1 MTKVKVFLDI
11 KKASILK
18 SLNPIFS
25 SSDVNVEYAPEG
37 IDGLLYLQE
46 THADIAL
53 IETAQFSAADLA
65 RLKEANQNSDTEIIF
80 LSDGKPSAH
89 IDQAMMNGVSYHFRS
104 PFDFSVINDTLLEL
118 VDELTSERE
127 KKAPSK
133 SSSLDQFGLLLGSSK
148 PMRHLYRTI
157 RKVAATDANVFVV
170 GESGTGKEL
179 VANTIHLVSERSE
192 KPFIAVNCGALSPE
206 LVESELFGHIK
217 GAFTGAT
224 RDHRGV
230 FEQASGGT
238 LFLDE
243 ITEMPLEHQVKL
255 LRVLET
261 GEYRAVG
268 SDKSVRCDVR
278 VVAATNRSVD
288 EAIETHI
295 REDLYYR
302 LAQFPINLPPL
313 HQRGDDIIGLAQ
325 HFLAYRNM
333 ENKSAKHFSNETL
346 DALKNH
352 NWPGN
357 VRELKHVI
365 ERAFILAEDEISPE
379 HIVFDDVTSSEEDAH
394 AEGIPVDVPL
404 ETIEQIV
411 IEKNLENNQGNKS
424 ETAEKLGISVK
435 TLYNKLDKYT
445 EE

>member
-1 MTKVKVFLDI
+1 MAHVKVFLDI
-11 KKASILK
+11 EKASILK
-18 SLNPIFS
+18 ALTPIFK
-25 SSDVNVEYAPEG
+25 SSDVQIEYAPEQKE
-37 IDGLLYLQE
+37 GLYHLQE
-46 THADIAL
+46 TIADIAL
-53 IETAQFSAADLA
+53 IEVSQFSAADLA
-65 RLKEANQNSDTEIIF
+65 RLKEVNQDSDAQIIF
-80 LSDGKPSAH
+80 FSDGKPCQH
-89 IDQAMMNGVSYHFRS
+89 LDNAMLNGVSYHFRA
-104 PFDFSVINDTLLEL
+104 PFDFEVINETLLEL
-118 VDELTSERE
+118 VSEVVNENKTTSR
-127 KKAPSK
+127 AK

-148 PMRHLYRTI
+148 PMRELYRTI
-157 RKVAATDANVFVV
+157 RKVASTDANVFVI

-179 VANTIHLVSERSE
+179 VANTLHLTSTRSE
-192 KPFIAVNCGALSPE
+192 QPFIAVNCGALSPE

-217 GAFTGAT
+217 GAFTGAS
-224 RDHRGV
+224 RDHKGV

-261 GEYRAVG
+261 GEYRPVG
-268 SDKSVRCDVR
+268 SDKVVQCDVR
-278 VVAATNRSVD
+278 VVAATNRNVD
-288 EAIETHI
+288 EAIETYI

-313 HQRGDDIIGLAQ
+313 RTREKDVIGLAQ

-333 ENKSAKHFSNETL
+333 ENQTAKQFVPATL
-346 DALKNH
+346 ELLKTH

-365 ERAFILAEDEISPE
+365 ERAFILAEDSVEPS
-379 HIVFDDVTSSEEDAH
+379 HIVFDEVTSSEAEEG
-394 AEGIPVDVPL
+394 AEGIPIDVPL
-404 ETIEQIV
+404 ETIEQIA

-435 TLYNKLDKYT
+435 TLYNKLDKYNA
-445 EE
+445 E

>member
-1 MTKVKVFLDI
+1 MGHVKVFLDI
-11 KKASILK
+11 ENASILK
-18 SLNPIFS
+18 ALTPIFK
-25 SSDVNVEYAPEG
+25 SSDVQVEYAPEQKE
-37 IDGLLYLQE
+37 GLYHLQE
-46 THADIAL
+46 TIADIAL
-53 IETAQFSAADLA
+53 IEVSHFSAADLA
-65 RLKEANQNSDTEIIF
+65 RLKEVNQDSDVQIIF
-80 LSDGKPSAH
+80 FSDGKPCQH
-89 IDQAMMNGVSYHFRS
+89 LDNAMLNGVSYHFRA
-104 PFDFSVINDTLLEL
+104 PFDFEVINETLLEL
-118 VDELTSERE
+118 VSEVVNENKTTSR
-127 KKAPSK
+127 AK

-148 PMRHLYRTI
+148 PMRELYRTI
-157 RKVAATDANVFVV
+157 RKVASTDANVFVI

-179 VANTIHLVSERSE
+179 VANTLHLISTRSE
-192 KPFIAVNCGALSPE
+192 QPFIAVNCGALSPE

-224 RDHRGV
+224 RDHKGV

-261 GEYRAVG
+261 GEYRPVG
-268 SDKSVRCDVR
+268 SDKVVQCDVR
-278 VVAATNRSVD
+278 VVAATNRNVD
-288 EAIETHI
+288 EAIETYI

-313 HQRGDDIIGLAQ
+313 RARERDVIGLAQ

-333 ENKSAKHFSNETL
+333 ENQTAKQFSPATL
-346 DALKNH
+346 ELLATH

-365 ERAFILAEDEISPE
+365 ERAFILAEDSVEPS
-379 HIVFDDVTSSEEDAH
+379 HIVFDEVTSSDTEENV
-394 AEGIPVDVPL
+394 EGIPIDVPL
-404 ETIEQIV
+404 ETIEQIA

-435 TLYNKLDKYT
+435 TLYNKLDKYNA
-445 EE
+445 E

>member
-1 MTKVKVFLDI
+1 MAHVKVFLDI
-11 KKASILK
+11 EKASILK
-18 SLNPIFS
+18 ALTPIFK
-25 SSDVNVEYAPEG
+25 SSDVQVEYAPEQKE
-37 IDGLLYLQE
+37 GLYHLQE
-46 THADIAL
+46 TIADIAL
-53 IETAQFSAADLA
+53 IEVSQFSAADLA
-65 RLKEANQNSDTEIIF
+65 RLKEVNQDSDVQIIF
-80 LSDGKPSAH
+80 FSDGKPCQH
-89 IDQAMMNGVSYHFRS
+89 LDNAMLNGVSYHFRA
-104 PFDFSVINDTLLEL
+104 PFDFEVINETILEL
-118 VDELTSERE
+118 VSEVVNENKTTSR
-127 KKAPSK
+127 AK

-148 PMRHLYRTI
+148 PMRELYRTI
-157 RKVAATDANVFVV
+157 RKVASTDANVFVI

-179 VANTIHLVSERSE
+179 VANTLHLTSTRSE
-192 KPFIAVNCGALSPE
+192 QPFIAVNCGALSPE

-217 GAFTGAT
+217 GAFTGAS
-224 RDHRGV
+224 RDHKGV

-261 GEYRAVG
+261 GEYRPVG
-268 SDKSVRCDVR
+268 SDKVVQCDVR
-278 VVAATNRSVD
+278 VVAATNRNVD
-288 EAIETHI
+288 EAIETYI

-313 HQRGDDIIGLAQ
+313 RTREKDVIGLAQ

-333 ENKSAKHFSNETL
+333 ENQTAKQFVPATLELLET
-346 DALKNH
+346 H

-365 ERAFILAEDEISPE
+365 ERAFILAEDSVEPS
-379 HIVFDDVTSSEEDAH
+379 HIVFDEVTSSEEEEGV
-394 AEGIPVDVPL
+394 EGIPIDVPL
-404 ETIEQIV
+404 ETIEQIA

-435 TLYNKLDKYT
+435 TLYNKLDKYNA
-445 EE
+445 E